1 MKDLYI
7 KKTKKDLDNIYEIEY
22 ELKYKDVVI
31 AYTKCKVTKEPLI
44 PEYSPTDD
52 EIDEWNRKKLLAG
65 IKIIEE

>member
-7 KKTKKDLDNIYEIEY
+7 KKTKKDLNNIYEIEY
-22 ELKYKDVVI
+22 ELKYKDTVI
-31 AYTKCKVTKEPLI
+31 AYTKCKVTKEALI

-52 EIDEWNRKKLLAG
+52 EIDEWNRKKLLAD